1 MTDSNLYLEREN
13 CAKFVNKMGITSK
26 EIACAGSITNVN
38 KAMAADGKPIPRKPL
53 TIPDKKKINIMK
65 IRMLTSLEGNKLF
78 KISPF
83 ISKNRPVLNYR

>member
-1 MTDSNLYLEREN
+1 
-13 CAKFVNKMGITSK
+13 MGITSK

-65 IRMLTSLEGNKLF
+65 IRMLMSLEGNKLF
-78 KISPF
+78 QISLF
-83 ISKNRPVLNYR
+83 ILKNKPKYLTANVIFDFNYHKSIQII